1 MKILI
6 DTNIIVTFLT
16 KREDKY
22 SEAIDIIMQKCI
34 DKKLDGYIAFHSL
47 STLWYVLRHSPIN
60 ERLYSL
66 TLVCST
72 FKIAS
77 ASRMRILRAIKNSD
91 FTDFEDNLQ
100 DCCAQQVNADYIVT
114 ANVRDYDTHSVVK
127 AVTPSELLDILNDS
141 YTDSPWE
148 IHEQYVEYNSHSCA
162 IPSPPHLHILIS
174 SQVA

>member
-22 SEAIDIIMQKCI
+22 SEAIDTIMQKCI

-77 ASRMRILRAIKNSD
+77 ASKMRILRALKNIE

-100 DCCAQQVNADYIVT
+100 DCCAQSIGADYILT
-114 ANVRDYDTHSVVK
+114 ANVRDYDAHSVVK
-127 AVTPSELLDILNDS
+127 SITPSELLDILNDS
-141 YTDSPWE
+141 YTDSQWE
-148 IHEQYVEYNSHSCA
+148 IHEQHVEYNSNSCT
-162 IPSPPHLHILIS
+162 IPFPPHLHILIS
-174 SQVA
+174 SPAA